1 MASKKEVMIVNR
13 RSKKALQA
21 TGLDN
26 GQVVEQAAATGA
38 DNQLWTIVEAEG
50 GVKLFNKANGKVLDV
65 MQGGTADGTWAQT
78 WEDVGGESQLW
89 TVENVTPTYKKLI
102 HVLSGKAL
110 DIVDMSDEDGAPAQ
124 IWESVDGEGQQ
135 WKLTAAQTD
144 DHIKIKAQAPLGR
157 KCLCVR
163 YGASAGQTK
172 QITLCM
178 QTLQRFTRLR
188 QKFSLIVDQGA
199 VMIGNDQ
206 FKLLF
211 CNDHLNSPLFLICC
225 MNRPSATMSVAQR
238 LADQDDLILSAQRL
252 VPENGKTTADPL
264 RTLTVIT
271 AIRSKCA
278 GRLHAQPARI
288 ERGRHISGP
297 IDRLFQIRC
306 HLVFADDKIHFFMSV
321 NDRCDTVAGAV
332 DIDDLPLFGD
342 GIDR

>member
-38 DNQLWTIVEAEG
+38 DAQLWTIVEAEG

-135 WKLTAAQTD
+135 WKLVSSAPKAAAKTG
-144 DHIKIKAQAPLGR
+144 KKPAAKKAPAAKEEKPAPV
-157 KCLCVR
+157 KEEK
-163 YGASAGQTK
+163 AAPAKAEKAPAKKPAAKKAPAPKAEQPAEK
-172 QITLCM
+172 APA
-178 QTLQRFTRLR
+178 
-188 QKFSLIVDQGA
+188 KKPA
-199 VMIGNDQ
+199 A
-206 FKLLF
+206 
-211 CNDHLNSPLFLICC
+211 P
-225 MNRPSATMSVAQR
+225 
-238 LADQDDLILSAQRL
+238 
-252 VPENGKTTADPL
+252 KTT
-264 RTLTVIT
+264 
-271 AIRSKCA
+271 K
-278 GRLHAQPARI
+278 
-288 ERGRHISGP
+288 
-297 IDRLFQIRC
+297 
-306 HLVFADDKIHFFMSV
+306 K
-321 NDRCDTVAGAV
+321 
-332 DIDDLPLFGD
+332 
-342 GIDR
+342 

>member
-65 MQGGTADGTWAQT
+65 MQGGTADGTWVQT

-135 WKLTAAQTD
+135 WKLVSSAPKAAT
-144 DHIKIKAQAPLGR
+144 KTVKKPAAKKVPAAKEEKPAPAKAEKAPA
-157 KCLCVR
+157 KKP
-163 YGASAGQTK
+163 AAKKAPAPKAEQPAEK
-172 QITLCM
+172 APA
-178 QTLQRFTRLR
+178 
-188 QKFSLIVDQGA
+188 KKPA
-199 VMIGNDQ
+199 A
-206 FKLLF
+206 
-211 CNDHLNSPLFLICC
+211 P
-225 MNRPSATMSVAQR
+225 
-238 LADQDDLILSAQRL
+238 
-252 VPENGKTTADPL
+252 KTT
-264 RTLTVIT
+264 
-271 AIRSKCA
+271 K
-278 GRLHAQPARI
+278 
-288 ERGRHISGP
+288 
-297 IDRLFQIRC
+297 
-306 HLVFADDKIHFFMSV
+306 K
-321 NDRCDTVAGAV
+321 
-332 DIDDLPLFGD
+332 
-342 GIDR
+342 

>member
-124 IWESVDGEGQQ
+124 IWESVEGEGQQ
-135 WKLTAAQTD
+135 WKLVSSAPKATTKTVKKPAAKKTAAP
-144 DHIKIKAQAPLGR
+144 KKAAAPKAEKAPEKKPVEKAL
-157 KCLCVR
+157 K
-163 YGASAGQTK
+163 AEPQKTMKKAEAPEK
-172 QITLCM
+172 TLV
-178 QTLQRFTRLR
+178 
-188 QKFSLIVDQGA
+188 KKEA
-199 VMIGNDQ
+199 P
-206 FKLLF
+206 K
-211 CNDHLNSPLFLICC
+211 
-225 MNRPSATMSVAQR
+225 AA
-238 LADQDDLILSAQRL
+238 A
-252 VPENGKTTADPL
+252 KTTK
-264 RTLTVIT
+264 TT
-271 AIRSKCA
+271 K
-278 GRLHAQPARI
+278 
-288 ERGRHISGP
+288 
-297 IDRLFQIRC
+297 
-306 HLVFADDKIHFFMSV
+306 K
-321 NDRCDTVAGAV
+321 
-332 DIDDLPLFGD
+332 
-342 GIDR
+342 

>member
-38 DNQLWTIVEAEG
+38 DAQLWTIVEAEG

-135 WKLTAAQTD
+135 WKLVSSAPKAAAKTPAA
-144 DHIKIKAQAPLGR
+144 KEEKPAPVKEEKAAPA
-157 KCLCVR
+157 K
-163 YGASAGQTK
+163 AEKAPAKKPAAKKAPAPKAEQPAEK
-172 QITLCM
+172 APA
-178 QTLQRFTRLR
+178 
-188 QKFSLIVDQGA
+188 KKPA
-199 VMIGNDQ
+199 A
-206 FKLLF
+206 
-211 CNDHLNSPLFLICC
+211 P
-225 MNRPSATMSVAQR
+225 
-238 LADQDDLILSAQRL
+238 
-252 VPENGKTTADPL
+252 KTT
-264 RTLTVIT
+264 
-271 AIRSKCA
+271 K
-278 GRLHAQPARI
+278 
-288 ERGRHISGP
+288 
-297 IDRLFQIRC
+297 
-306 HLVFADDKIHFFMSV
+306 K
-321 NDRCDTVAGAV
+321 
-332 DIDDLPLFGD
+332 
-342 GIDR
+342 

>member
-89 TVENVTPTYKKLI
+89 TVENVTPTYKKLV

-135 WKLTAAQTD
+135 WKLVSSAPKAAAKTG
-144 DHIKIKAQAPLGR
+144 KKPAAKKAPAAKEEKPAPV
-157 KCLCVR
+157 KEEK
-163 YGASAGQTK
+163 AAPAKAEKAPAKKPAAKKAPAPKAEQPAEK
-172 QITLCM
+172 APA
-178 QTLQRFTRLR
+178 
-188 QKFSLIVDQGA
+188 KKPA
-199 VMIGNDQ
+199 A
-206 FKLLF
+206 
-211 CNDHLNSPLFLICC
+211 P
-225 MNRPSATMSVAQR
+225 
-238 LADQDDLILSAQRL
+238 
-252 VPENGKTTADPL
+252 KTT
-264 RTLTVIT
+264 
-271 AIRSKCA
+271 K
-278 GRLHAQPARI
+278 
-288 ERGRHISGP
+288 
-297 IDRLFQIRC
+297 
-306 HLVFADDKIHFFMSV
+306 K
-321 NDRCDTVAGAV
+321 
-332 DIDDLPLFGD
+332 
-342 GIDR
+342 

>member
-135 WKLTAAQTD
+135 WKLVSSAPKAAAKTG
-144 DHIKIKAQAPLGR
+144 KKPAAKKAPAAKEEKPAPV
-157 KCLCVR
+157 KEEK
-163 YGASAGQTK
+163 AAPAKAEKAPAKKPAAKKAPAPKAEQPAEK
-172 QITLCM
+172 APA
-178 QTLQRFTRLR
+178 
-188 QKFSLIVDQGA
+188 KKPA
-199 VMIGNDQ
+199 A
-206 FKLLF
+206 
-211 CNDHLNSPLFLICC
+211 P
-225 MNRPSATMSVAQR
+225 
-238 LADQDDLILSAQRL
+238 
-252 VPENGKTTADPL
+252 KTT
-264 RTLTVIT
+264 
-271 AIRSKCA
+271 K
-278 GRLHAQPARI
+278 
-288 ERGRHISGP
+288 
-297 IDRLFQIRC
+297 
-306 HLVFADDKIHFFMSV
+306 K
-321 NDRCDTVAGAV
+321 
-332 DIDDLPLFGD
+332 
-342 GIDR
+342 

>member
-102 HVLSGKAL
+102 HVLSGKVL

-135 WKLTAAQTD
+135 WKLVSSAPKAAT
-144 DHIKIKAQAPLGR
+144 KTVKKPAAKKAPAAKEEKPAPV
-157 KCLCVR
+157 KEEK
-163 YGASAGQTK
+163 AAPAKAEKAPAKKPAAKKAPAPKAEQPAEK
-172 QITLCM
+172 APA
-178 QTLQRFTRLR
+178 
-188 QKFSLIVDQGA
+188 KKPA
-199 VMIGNDQ
+199 A
-206 FKLLF
+206 
-211 CNDHLNSPLFLICC
+211 P
-225 MNRPSATMSVAQR
+225 
-238 LADQDDLILSAQRL
+238 
-252 VPENGKTTADPL
+252 KTT
-264 RTLTVIT
+264 
-271 AIRSKCA
+271 K
-278 GRLHAQPARI
+278 
-288 ERGRHISGP
+288 
-297 IDRLFQIRC
+297 
-306 HLVFADDKIHFFMSV
+306 K
-321 NDRCDTVAGAV
+321 
-332 DIDDLPLFGD
+332 
-342 GIDR
+342 

>member
-135 WKLTAAQTD
+135 WKFVSTAPKAATKTVRKPAAKKAAQE
-144 DHIKIKAQAPLGR
+144 KPAAKGSRSAKAAAAKEETALKAEPAKTMKKQEESPKALKKQEEAP
-157 KCLCVR
+157 K
-163 YGASAGQTK
+163 
-172 QITLCM
+172 
-178 QTLQRFTRLR
+178 
-188 QKFSLIVDQGA
+188 
-199 VMIGNDQ
+199 
-206 FKLLF
+206 
-211 CNDHLNSPLFLICC
+211 
-225 MNRPSATMSVAQR
+225 
-238 LADQDDLILSAQRL
+238 
-252 VPENGKTTADPL
+252 
-264 RTLTVIT
+264 TLTK
-271 AIRSKCA
+271 AE
-278 GRLHAQPARI
+278 PAPKKAPRKATK
-288 ERGRHISGP
+288 E
-297 IDRLFQIRC
+297 
-306 HLVFADDKIHFFMSV
+306 
-321 NDRCDTVAGAV
+321 
-332 DIDDLPLFGD
+332 
-342 GIDR
+342 

>member
-135 WKLTAAQTD
+135 WKLVSSAPKAATK
-144 DHIKIKAQAPLGR
+144 HVKKPAAKKAPAAKEEKPAP
-157 KCLCVR
+157 
-163 YGASAGQTK
+163 
-172 QITLCM
+172 
-178 QTLQRFTRLR
+178 
-188 QKFSLIVDQGA
+188 A
-199 VMIGNDQ
+199 VEAEA
-206 FKLLF
+206 
-211 CNDHLNSPLFLICC
+211 P
-225 MNRPSATMSVAQR
+225 AA
-238 LADQDDLILSAQRL
+238 A
-252 VPENGKTTADPL
+252 PEKAPAKKPAAKKAPAPKAEQPAEKAPAKKPAAPKTT
-264 RTLTVIT
+264 
-271 AIRSKCA
+271 K
-278 GRLHAQPARI
+278 
-288 ERGRHISGP
+288 
-297 IDRLFQIRC
+297 
-306 HLVFADDKIHFFMSV
+306 K
-321 NDRCDTVAGAV
+321 
-332 DIDDLPLFGD
+332 
-342 GIDR
+342 

>member
-135 WKLTAAQTD
+135 WKLVSSAPKAAAKTV
-144 DHIKIKAQAPLGR
+144 KKPAAKKAPAAKEEKPAPV
-157 KCLCVR
+157 KEEK
-163 YGASAGQTK
+163 AAPAKAEKAPAKKPAAKKAPAPKAEQPAEK
-172 QITLCM
+172 APA
-178 QTLQRFTRLR
+178 
-188 QKFSLIVDQGA
+188 KKPA
-199 VMIGNDQ
+199 A
-206 FKLLF
+206 
-211 CNDHLNSPLFLICC
+211 P
-225 MNRPSATMSVAQR
+225 
-238 LADQDDLILSAQRL
+238 
-252 VPENGKTTADPL
+252 KTT
-264 RTLTVIT
+264 
-271 AIRSKCA
+271 K
-278 GRLHAQPARI
+278 
-288 ERGRHISGP
+288 
-297 IDRLFQIRC
+297 
-306 HLVFADDKIHFFMSV
+306 K
-321 NDRCDTVAGAV
+321 
-332 DIDDLPLFGD
+332 
-342 GIDR
+342 

>member
-135 WKLTAAQTD
+135 WKLVSSAPKAAT
-144 DHIKIKAQAPLGR
+144 KTVKKPAAKKAPAAKAEKPAPV
-157 KCLCVR
+157 KEEK
-163 YGASAGQTK
+163 AAPAKAEKAPAKKPAAKKAPAPKAEQPAEK
-172 QITLCM
+172 APD
-178 QTLQRFTRLR
+178 
-188 QKFSLIVDQGA
+188 KKPA
-199 VMIGNDQ
+199 A
-206 FKLLF
+206 
-211 CNDHLNSPLFLICC
+211 P
-225 MNRPSATMSVAQR
+225 
-238 LADQDDLILSAQRL
+238 
-252 VPENGKTTADPL
+252 KTT
-264 RTLTVIT
+264 
-271 AIRSKCA
+271 K
-278 GRLHAQPARI
+278 
-288 ERGRHISGP
+288 
-297 IDRLFQIRC
+297 
-306 HLVFADDKIHFFMSV
+306 K
-321 NDRCDTVAGAV
+321 
-332 DIDDLPLFGD
+332 
-342 GIDR
+342 

>member
-135 WKLTAAQTD
+135 WKLVSSAPKAAT
-144 DHIKIKAQAPLGR
+144 KTVKKPAAKEEKPAPVKEEKAAPA
-157 KCLCVR
+157 K
-163 YGASAGQTK
+163 AEKAPAKKPAAKKAPAPKAEQPAEK
-172 QITLCM
+172 APA
-178 QTLQRFTRLR
+178 
-188 QKFSLIVDQGA
+188 KKPA
-199 VMIGNDQ
+199 A
-206 FKLLF
+206 
-211 CNDHLNSPLFLICC
+211 P
-225 MNRPSATMSVAQR
+225 
-238 LADQDDLILSAQRL
+238 
-252 VPENGKTTADPL
+252 KTT
-264 RTLTVIT
+264 
-271 AIRSKCA
+271 K
-278 GRLHAQPARI
+278 
-288 ERGRHISGP
+288 
-297 IDRLFQIRC
+297 
-306 HLVFADDKIHFFMSV
+306 K
-321 NDRCDTVAGAV
+321 
-332 DIDDLPLFGD
+332 
-342 GIDR
+342 

>member
-89 TVENVTPTYKKLI
+89 TVENVTPTYKKLV

-135 WKLTAAQTD
+135 WKLVSSAPKAAAKTG
-144 DHIKIKAQAPLGR
+144 KKPAAKKAPAAKEEKPAPV
-157 KCLCVR
+157 KEEKAAPAKAEKAPAKKPAAKKAPAPKAEQPAEKAPAKKPA
-163 YGASAGQTK
+163 AS
-172 QITLCM
+172 
-178 QTLQRFTRLR
+178 
-188 QKFSLIVDQGA
+188 
-199 VMIGNDQ
+199 
-206 FKLLF
+206 
-211 CNDHLNSPLFLICC
+211 
-225 MNRPSATMSVAQR
+225 
-238 LADQDDLILSAQRL
+238 
-252 VPENGKTTADPL
+252 KTT
-264 RTLTVIT
+264 
-271 AIRSKCA
+271 K
-278 GRLHAQPARI
+278 
-288 ERGRHISGP
+288 
-297 IDRLFQIRC
+297 
-306 HLVFADDKIHFFMSV
+306 K
-321 NDRCDTVAGAV
+321 
-332 DIDDLPLFGD
+332 
-342 GIDR
+342 

>member
-135 WKLTAAQTD
+135 WKLVSSAPKAAAKTG
-144 DHIKIKAQAPLGR
+144 KKPAAKKAPAAKEEKPAPV
-157 KCLCVR
+157 KEEKAAPAKAEKAPAKKPAAKKAPAPKAEQPAEKAPAKKPA
-163 YGASAGQTK
+163 AS
-172 QITLCM
+172 
-178 QTLQRFTRLR
+178 
-188 QKFSLIVDQGA
+188 
-199 VMIGNDQ
+199 
-206 FKLLF
+206 
-211 CNDHLNSPLFLICC
+211 
-225 MNRPSATMSVAQR
+225 
-238 LADQDDLILSAQRL
+238 
-252 VPENGKTTADPL
+252 KTT
-264 RTLTVIT
+264 
-271 AIRSKCA
+271 K
-278 GRLHAQPARI
+278 
-288 ERGRHISGP
+288 
-297 IDRLFQIRC
+297 
-306 HLVFADDKIHFFMSV
+306 K
-321 NDRCDTVAGAV
+321 
-332 DIDDLPLFGD
+332 
-342 GIDR
+342 